1 MATHQISLLPPYIL
15 YYTGLNLVMTKS
27 DIVMSVVDQ
36 LDDNEK
42 LVYHIVKRETE
53 EHGGILQTKLKE
65 MPELKNLRPRQI
77 TTIVNKLVKLN
88 LIKREL
94 VVNNGRSMYLLKAV
108 PPISFQKDLGY
119 AIEIVSGIP
128 CFRCKNLYLC
138 GEGRSF
144 SPLKCPYLTQ
154 YLVSKS

>member
-1 MATHQISLLPPYIL
+1 
-15 YYTGLNLVMTKS
+15 MTKS
-27 DIVMSVVDQ
+27 DIIMSIVNQ
-36 LDDNEK
+36 LDDSEK
-42 LVYHIVKRETE
+42 LVYYVVKRETE

-65 MPELKNLRPRQI
+65 IPDLKNLRPRQI

-94 VVNNGRSMYLLKAV
+94 IVNNGRSMYLLKVV
-108 PPISFQKDLGY
+108 PSTTFQKDLGY
-119 AIEIVSGIP
+119 AVEIVSKIP

-154 YLVSKS
+154 YLVNESTS